1 MAEKDHK
8 LNNNNGAKDWENPN
22 KISKILMAST
32 RPLLA
37 RDIRWNQMT
46 HIIIMKQNEAQNAR
60 AESTNKGVN

>member
-32 RPLLA
+32 RPLLT

-46 HIIIMKQNEAQNAR
+46 HIINLKQNEAQSALAR
-60 AESTNKGVN
+60 STHKGVN